1 MAAFDNYADRYEFV
15 ALSRDGGILEVRF
28 HTDGGPFRWSRTAHR
43 GLPQLWADIGT
54 DMENRVL
61 ILTGTGDSFCAA
73 VDSFGIPGSP
83 QPPRPGFQVG
93 GIPADLW
100 NNSYTEGKK
109 LLLNLLDIDIPVIAA
124 VNGPALIH
132 AEILVLSDIVLASP
146 AAVFQDQHMAGNLTG
161 GSGLVAGDGG
171 HVVWP
176 LVLGPN
182 RGRYFLMTAQR
193 LSAEE
198 ALALGVVNEIVPGDA
213 LCDRA
218 MTIARSLAA
227 LSPLVTRY
235 SRVAMT
241 QRIKRELTHD
251 LGYGLALEGLAA
263 SVGLGEWDQST
274 ALTSEY

>member
-1 MAAFDNYADRYEFV
+1 VRFAEYAERYDFV
-15 ALSRDGGILEVRF
+15 MLTRTGGILEARL
-28 HTDGGPFRWSRTAHR
+28 HSDDGPFRWSRKAHR
-43 GLPQLWADIGT
+43 ELPSLWSDISADQ
-54 DMENRVL
+54 ENRVL
-61 ILTGTGDSFCAA
+61 ILTGTGDSYCAA
-73 VDSFGIPGSP
+73 VDSLGIPGGP
-83 QPPRPGFQVG
+83 PEPRPGFQVG

-124 VNGPALIH
+124 VNGPALVH
-132 AEILVLSDIVLASP
+132 AEIPVLSDIVLAAPS
-146 AAVFQDQHMAGNLTG
+146 AAFQDQHMSGTLAG

-171 HVVWP
+171 HIVWP
-176 LVLGPN
+176 MLLGPN

-198 ALALGVVNEIVPGDA
+198 ALSLGVVSEIVPA
-213 LCDRA
+213 ESLRERA
-218 MTIARSLAA
+218 WEIARTLAS

-241 QRIKRELTHD
+241 QPIKRRLVHD

-263 SVGLGEWDQST
+263 SVGLGPWDQST
-274 ALTSEY
+274 PLASDY